1 MALEKRKLGRTSEHV
16 TVLGLGCGMISEHSF
31 AEGVATVR
39 RALELGVT
47 YFDTSPF
54 YGKGMSQAVLG
65 EALEGRSEEYVLA
78 TKVGRP
84 ARPERLRSQ
93 DALFA
98 QFEEGLRLL
107 RRSSVDVLQLHEAD
121 WHRYWSDVE
130 VEDTFLDMEADYD
143 FADAPAMQF
152 LRAAREQRLCRYI
165 GITGNNP
172 DHLAR
177 VLPHVEVDTCLSAF
191 NYSLV
196 NRGVRRKLM
205 PSASRRGVALIL
217 GGAFVYEHRA
227 QVRPDW
233 AASRLPPE
241 MLERV
246 GPLLDLQKES
256 GLSLVAMAIRFLIA
270 DPDVTTLLI
279 GATTPAEIEENVAAA
294 EAGPL
299 PQDLHQAVEALGL
312 PWHEAD

>member
-1 MALEKRKLGRTSEHV
+1 MALESRELGKTGEHV
-16 TVLGLGCGMISEHSF
+16 TVLGLGCGHISNHSF

-39 RALELGVT
+39 RALELGLT

-54 YGKGMSQAVLG
+54 YCNGMSQAVLG

-78 TKVGRP
+78 TKVGRL
-84 ARPERLRSQ
+84 AKPERLRSK

-107 RRSSVDVLQLHEAD
+107 RRPSVDVLQLHEAD
-121 WHRYWSDVE
+121 WHRYWSDD
-130 VEDTFLDMEADYD
+130 EDEDMLLNTETDYD

-152 LRAAREQRLCRYI
+152 LREAREQGQCRYI

-172 DHLAR
+172 DHLAH

-191 NYSLV
+191 NYSLI
-196 NRGVRRKLM
+196 NRGVCRKLL
-205 PSASRRGVALIL
+205 PLASRRKVALIL

-227 QVRPDW
+227 QVQPDW
-233 AASRLPPE
+233 VASTLPAE
-241 MLERV
+241 MRDRT
-246 GPLLDLQKES
+246 GPLLALQKDS
-256 GLSLVAMAIRFLIA
+256 GLSLVTLAIRFLVA
-270 DPDVTTLLI
+270 NPDVTTLLI

-299 PQDLHQAVEALGL
+299 PPDLHQAVEELGVS
-312 PWHEAD
+312 